1 MKALPLFGAVA
12 LGVATVA
19 LCSGIGTP
27 RSARAQIIG
36 QPQFPTPPL
45 GIANQPSP
53 SSLVP
58 PPPIEVEGLDAD
70 HFVMVTREPR
80 LVQSLTRQGGAQNML
95 LTVVTHY
102 TVRPDK
108 LIPVEHVRVPDGYRL
123 VNLGE

>member
-12 LGVATVA
+12 LGVATIA
-19 LCSGIGTP
+19 LCAGLGTP
-27 RSARAQIIG
+27 RSAGAQIIG

-53 SSLVP
+53 SSLIP
-58 PPPIEVEGLDAD
+58 PPPIEVEALDTD

-80 LVQSLTRQGGAQNML
+80 LVQSLTRQGGGQNML

-123 VNLGE
+123 ITLGE